1 MKVKYRTILKIILTL
16 SLLLLLLI
24 KIPIGDVV
32 SVLLDANRL
41 LLLISISFVP
51 VAYIIKAVKWNI
63 LLKHVRIKMNFFTI
77 LKVILIG
84 TFYGML
90 TPGRVGEIAKSHY
103 LEHKKSITIP
113 TILWDRLIDIFTL
126 ILLSFFS
133 FLFLFSNNK
142 ILIELLLSLICLFV
156 IIIFF
161 INNPKIIAFFV
172 KLVKLP
178 EESKDG
184 YLDTMRMML
193 NSKKVLFKV
202 FIWSFCYYL
211 IISILALIALKA
223 LDPSIN
229 MLLFF
234 AVPLLILVGNL
245 PITISGLGLR
255 ELVSV
260 LCFTALGEEASIGFS
275 FSILVF
281 IITIAIPGII
291 GAFITLIPKL
301 PFSKI

>member
-1 MKVKYRTILKIILTL
+1 MNYRTILKIIFTL
-16 SLLLLLLI
+16 SLLLVLLI
-24 KIPIGDVV
+24 KIPIGDVI
-32 SVLLDANRL
+32 SILLDANRL

-51 VAYIIKAVKWNI
+51 AAYVIKAVKWDI
-63 LLKHVRIKMNFFTI
+63 LLKHVRIKINFFTI

-90 TPGRVGEIAKSHY
+90 TPGRVGEIAKSYY
-103 LEHKKSITIP
+103 LGHKKSITIP

-133 FLFLFSNNK
+133 FLFLFSDE
-142 ILIELLLSLICLFV
+142 ILLIELILALICLFV
-156 IIIFF
+156 MFIFL
-161 INNPKIIAFFV
+161 ITNPKIITFFI
-172 KLVKLP
+172 KLIKLP
-178 EESKDG
+178 DESKDS
-184 YLDTMRMML
+184 YLDTMRMIL

-223 LDPSIN
+223 LDFDIN
-229 MLLFF
+229 TLLFF
-234 AVPLLILVGNL
+234 AVPMLILVGNL

-281 IITIAIPGII
+281 IMTMVIPGII
-291 GAFITLIPKL
+291 GGCYILMIR
-301 PFSKI
+301 SGVEI